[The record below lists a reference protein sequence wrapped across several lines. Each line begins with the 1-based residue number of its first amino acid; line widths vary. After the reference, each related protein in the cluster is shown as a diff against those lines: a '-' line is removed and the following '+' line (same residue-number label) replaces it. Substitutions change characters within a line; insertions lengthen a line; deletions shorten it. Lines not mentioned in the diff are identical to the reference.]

1 MKREERIAAK
11 GRVFDAIA
19 ALRKIRDDDWACLTP
34 KVFDCFDDIARQASS
49 RASGARFGEVLSKR
63 HRARSTAITF

>member
-11 GRVFDAIA
+11 GRVFDAVV

-49 RASGARFGEVLSKR
+49 RASGARSAKCYQKDIER
-63 HRARSTAITF
+63 DARRTF